1 MTLKLSLT
9 EVKSIVKTIGKSV
22 SLKIKDGSIF
32 VEPALSL
39 SKEKNRHF
47 FFVSKGGHG
56 VGKWAT
62 GMAANWLSN
71 VAQGAAGLDASGLG
85 ALGGGIASASGKASG
100 LGGLAGGFRDGVIRD
115 ARSLEAMSGAGNL
128 LHVLKEQDAL
138 VYFGALDTW
147 GTVSWGL
154 WGGLPSDS
162 GQWNYYVRQLKT
174 ERAVDTSYQFEGSY
188 LKGKGVLSVGG
199 EMMKLKK

>member
-1 MTLKLSLT
+1 MTLKLSLP

-32 VEPALSL
+32 LEAPVSL
-39 SKEKNRHF
+39 GEKKNRHF

-71 VAQGAAGLDASGLG
+71 VAQGAAGLNAGGLA
-85 ALGGGIASASGKASG
+85 ALGGGIAAASGKASG
-100 LGGLAGGFRDGVIRD
+100 LSGLSGGFQEGVIRD
-115 ARSLEAMSGAGNL
+115 ARALEKIAGAENL
-128 LHVLKEQDAL
+128 LHVLKAQDAL

-162 GQWNYYVRQLKT
+162 GQWNYFIRQLKT
-174 ERAVDTSYQFEGSY
+174 ERAVDTSYHFEGSY
-188 LKGKGVLSVGG
+188 LKGKGVLSIGS
-199 EMMKLKK
+199 EMMKMSK